1 MSQISLIAKS
11 ELRSLIQVFTEP
23 AHQNTLKLYARRL
36 GIYASTDA
44 DYRLPT
50 ELQRVDHGTNNP
62 PDLPPGAKKKR
73 KEKC

>member
-11 ELRSLIQVFTEP
+11 ELGGLIQAFTEP

-36 GIYASTDA
+36 EIYASPDA

-50 ELQRVDHGTNNP
+50 ELQRVDHRTNNS
-62 PDLPPGAKKKR
+62 PDLPPGAKRKR
-73 KEKC
+73 KK

>member
-11 ELRSLIQVFTEP
+11 ELGSLIQAFTEP

-36 GIYASTDA
+36 EIYASPDA

-50 ELQRVDHGTNNP
+50 DLQRVDHSTNNP
-62 PDLPPGAKKKR
+62 SDLPPGAKRKR
-73 KEKC
+73 KK